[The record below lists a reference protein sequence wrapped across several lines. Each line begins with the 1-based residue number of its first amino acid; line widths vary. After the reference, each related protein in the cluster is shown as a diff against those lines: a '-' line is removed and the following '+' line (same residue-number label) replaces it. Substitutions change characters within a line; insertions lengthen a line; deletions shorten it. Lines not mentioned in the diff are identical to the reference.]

1 MSSRRFFRYGEL
13 PLVLLVL
20 LERAPMS
27 GYELMNELA
36 RIFGP
41 AYRPSPGSVYPAL
54 KALAAESLVATT
66 NSGEPATYTPTD
78 EGRQVLDGRREDVAA
93 IEHRT
98 GRSLTDDGVVDASLA
113 RLRAR
118 VAAISGRL
126 APDRIADE
134 LDRTADR
141 LEQAAHADH

>member
-1 MSSRRFFRYGEL
+1 MGSRRFFQYGEL

-20 LERAPMS
+20 VERAPMS

-54 KALAAESLVATT
+54 KALAAESLVETV
-66 NSGEPATYTPTD
+66 NSGEPATYAPTS
-78 EGRQVLDGRREDVAA
+78 EGRQVVQERRDDVAA

-98 GRSLTDDGVVDASLA
+98 GRSLTRDDLVEASLA

-118 VAAISGRL
+118 VAAIAGRV
-126 APDRIADE
+126 APERIASE
-134 LDRTADR
+134 LDETAER

>member
-1 MSSRRFFRYGEL
+1 MGSKRFFAYGEL

-20 LERAPMS
+20 LDRAPMS

-41 AYRPSPGSVYPAL
+41 DYRPSPGSVYPAL
-54 KALAAESLVATT
+54 KALAAEALVET
-66 NSGEPATYTPTD
+66 SGTAEPAIHAPT
-78 EGRQVLDGRREDVAA
+78 EAGRQVVAARRDDLAA

-98 GRSLTDDGVVDASLA
+98 GRSLTSDDVVEASLA

-118 VAAISGRL
+118 VTAITGRV
-126 APDRIADE
+126 APE
-134 LDRTADR
+134 LIERALDDTAER
-141 LEQAAHADH
+141 LEHLAHADH

>member
-1 MSSRRFFRYGEL
+1 MGSRRFFQYGEL

-20 LERAPMS
+20 LERSPMS

-54 KALAAESLVATT
+54 KALAAESLVETVNT
-66 NSGEPATYTPTD
+66 GEPATYAPTD
-78 EGRQVLDGRREDVAA
+78 GGRQVVFDRRDDVAS

-98 GRSLTDDGVVDASLA
+98 DRSLTRDGLVEASLA

-118 VAAISGRL
+118 VTAIAGRV
-126 APDRIADE
+126 APEKIASE
-134 LDRTADR
+134 LDETADR
-141 LEQAAHADH
+141 LEKSAHADL